1 MFGNRAATAVQRLSS
16 RTLVAEAPSAAPGSV
31 EVSVHVPGQSPVSI
45 VFEYAAAAP
54 LVTSC
59 ASGADADGDGMND
72 AWETQFALV
81 AGDPG
86 DGGDDPDGDG
96 RSNALE
102 CQDGT
107 HPRGLYT
114 RYMAEGATGSFF
126 DSRIAIANPN
136 STLAHVLLRFQTGI
150 GATPSRFLL
159 VPPLSR
165 VSIRPSLV
173 APELASADFSTIVE
187 SDAEVV
193 VDRSMFWSQP
203 GTGIYGSHAESSL
216 PAPQTEWYLAEG
228 ATHGDFD
235 LFYLLQNPSSSNA
248 VVRVRYLRPAGR
260 PPLERDYV
268 VPALRRVTVA
278 VDIVP
283 GLESTDVSA
292 AIHSLNGVPII
303 VERAMYR
310 TPAGSRAF
318 ESGHDSAAIP
328 APSTQWFLAEGAT
341 GAFFN
346 TFLLL
351 ANPNDATA
359 QVTITYLL
367 TTGTTVER
375 PYQLLGNSRLTL
387 TVADQAPQLAAT
399 SLSAIVR
406 STNGV
411 PIIAERS
418 MWWPGAAAG
427 GDLMPIFW
435 GEAHNSPGAT
445 QTGTKWAVADGE
457 TGVAPVN
464 TVTYYLVAN
473 TSNVAADVKIT
484 LLNEA
489 SQPLPSR
496 RYTVPPNSRF
506 TVSGADFPET
516 RQDPNRNYG
525 AIIESLSVNGQ
536 PPAQIVVER
545 AMYSD
550 AVGIFWAAGTNLLA
564 TRLR

>member
-1 MFGNRAATAVQRLSS
+1 MV
-16 RTLVAEAPSAAPGSV
+16 
-31 EVSVHVPGQSPVSI
+31 VP
-45 VFEYAAAAP
+45 
-54 LVTSC
+54 TC
-59 ASGADADGDGMND
+59 DGPDTDLDGMDD
-72 AWETQFALV
+72 AWEVQYGLV
-81 AGDPG
+81 AGDAS
-86 DGGDDPDGDG
+86 DGGDDPDHDG
-96 RSNALE
+96 VSSTQE
-102 CQDGT
+102 CQAGS
-107 HPRGLYT
+107 HPRSFYT
-114 RYMAEGATGSFF
+114 RFMAEGATGSFF
-126 DSRIAIANPN
+126 DSRIAIANPG
-136 STLAHVLLRFQTGI
+136 STPARVLLRFQTGT
-150 GATPSRFLL
+150 GATPSRFVL
-159 VPPLSR
+159 VPPMSR
-165 VSIRPSLV
+165 VSVRPSQV
-173 APELASADFSTIVE
+173 APELASADFSTIIE
-187 SDAEVV
+187 SDAAVV

-216 PAPQTEWYLAEG
+216 AAPQTQWYLAEG

-235 LFYLLQNPSSSNA
+235 LFYLLQNPSSSQA
-248 VVRVRYLRPAGR
+248 LVRIRYLRPAGL
-260 PPLERDYV
+260 PPIERDYV
-268 VPALRRVTVA
+268 VPALRRVTVS
-278 VDIVP
+278 VDAVP
-283 GLESTDVSA
+283 GLQATDVSA
-292 AIHSLNGVPII
+292 AIRSLNDVPII

-310 TPAGSRAF
+310 TPAGSRVF

-341 GAFFN
+341 GAFFD

-351 ANPNDATA
+351 ANPNDQTA
-359 QVTITYLL
+359 QVTIAYLL
-367 TTGTTVER
+367 PNSTTVER
-375 PYQLLGNSRLTL
+375 SYQLAGNSRQTIN
-387 TVADQAPQLAAT
+387 VAFEAPQLAAT
-399 SLSAIVR
+399 SVSTIVR

-418 MWWPGAAAG
+418 MWWPGASAG
-427 GDLMPIFW
+427 SALLPIFW

-473 TSNVAADVKIT
+473 TSNVPADVQIT

-489 SQPLPSR
+489 NQTLPSR

-516 RQDPNRNYG
+516 RVDPNRNYG
-525 AIIESLSVNGQ
+525 AVIESLSVNGQ